1 MLENDLVVVGTKLY
15 EEFRKKVSFSSTGVD
30 YPNMDLQDA
39 YQIQKAY
46 TGLRA
51 STEGGFAGYKIA
63 YSTKVMQERI
73 GAKEPVYGRIFSD
86 GVMTSPAGLQRD
98 DFVRLG
104 IECEVAI
111 RVGRPLDELN
121 RAPFTRDEVFDAID
135 SLSIAF
141 EIIDTRSSLTE
152 ASLQQQTATNI
163 SGSGVVLG
171 EPVKNWQNANLE
183 SAKCELTLDGQSV
196 GTGYGADVNGHP
208 TEPLYWLANA
218 LHRAGTGLRKG
229 DIVITGSMIAPQ
241 MLDSATTAVLE
252 MDHLGSILLNVE

>member
-86 GVMTSPAGLQRD
+86 GVLMSPAGLQRD
-98 DFVRLG
+98 DFV
-104 IECEVAI
+104 
-111 RVGRPLDELN
+111 
-121 RAPFTRDEVFDAID
+121 
-135 SLSIAF
+135 
-141 EIIDTRSSLTE
+141 
-152 ASLQQQTATNI
+152 
-163 SGSGVVLG
+163 
-171 EPVKNWQNANLE
+171 
-183 SAKCELTLDGQSV
+183 
-196 GTGYGADVNGHP
+196 
-208 TEPLYWLANA
+208 
-218 LHRAGTGLRKG
+218 
-229 DIVITGSMIAPQ
+229 
-241 MLDSATTAVLE
+241 
-252 MDHLGSILLNVE
+252 